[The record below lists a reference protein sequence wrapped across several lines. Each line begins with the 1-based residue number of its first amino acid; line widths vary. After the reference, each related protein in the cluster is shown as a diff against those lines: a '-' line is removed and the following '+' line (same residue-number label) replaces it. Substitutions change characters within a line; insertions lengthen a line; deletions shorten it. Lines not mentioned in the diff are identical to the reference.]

1 MRFEA
6 GDEASRPDATET
18 LVARQRVM
26 LQAVGIWSVVAVVFL
41 VDVEVA
47 HTQRAKREEVAS
59 ESEDLESMLGV

>member
-1 MRFEA
+1 
-6 GDEASRPDATET
+6 
-18 LVARQRVM
+18 M